1 MCLVIVDN
9 ITAYLQ
15 ISQFYCTLAVLEIN
29 TNPITRLRRTLTATA
44 NFFFFFFFKFIVTF
58 QIQFRDSFNGD
69 KESKRPLSTTT
80 FLGIT

>member
-29 TNPITRLRRTLTATA
+29 TNPITPLRRTLTATA
-44 NFFFFFFFKFIVTF
+44 NFFFFKFIVTF
-58 QIQFRDSFNGD
+58 QIQFRESFNSD
-69 KESKRPLSTTT
+69 KESE
-80 FLGIT
+80 

>member
-29 TNPITRLRRTLTATA
+29 TNPITPLRRTLTATA
-44 NFFFFFFFKFIVTF
+44 NFFFFSNLSLRSRFSFVIVLTVTKKVN
-58 QIQFRDSFNGD
+58 D
-69 KESKRPLSTTT
+69 L
-80 FLGIT
+80 